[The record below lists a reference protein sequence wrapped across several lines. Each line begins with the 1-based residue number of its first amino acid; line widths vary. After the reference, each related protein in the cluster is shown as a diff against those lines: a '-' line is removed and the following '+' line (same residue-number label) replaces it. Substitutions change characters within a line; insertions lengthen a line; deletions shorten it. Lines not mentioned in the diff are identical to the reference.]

1 MNAPLLKRMHRQPT
15 VREIIVEGNQRIEAG
30 TIRSYLL
37 IQEGDPFEL
46 RRIDQSLKSLFA
58 TGLFADVSIDRQAD
72 ALLVKVVENPL
83 INRIAFEGN
92 KRLED
97 DFLKSEITLKP
108 RVVFTQ
114 SKFKMTLNVFLTS
127 TG

>member
-1 MNAPLLKRMHRQPT
+1 MRWLTHIALVALTLIVNAPLREADAQSSPT
-15 VREIIVEGNQRIEAG
+15 VREIIVEGNQRIETG

-58 TGLFADVSIDRQAD
+58 TGLFADVSINRQAD
-72 ALLVKVVENPL
+72 ALLVNVVENPL

-97 DFLKSEITLKP
+97 DFQIRDHLKT
-108 RVVFTQ
+108 
-114 SKFKMTLNVFLTS
+114 
-127 TG
+127 